1 MSKFTVI
8 NGSNSFEDNRF
19 KTISEFQWCV
29 NNGGEVEFE
38 WKGNVYAIVHQNDRI
53 LIGIGYYERNGKYY
67 NLNTDKEHT
76 EEDELWGD
84 TADDILEFDVGGDKL
99 RDVITQ
105 VKVQWRSI

>member
-1 MSKFTVI
+1 MEKNI
-8 NGSNSFEDNRF
+8 GKARKNSFEENRF
-19 KTISEFQWCV
+19 QTISEFQWCV

-38 WKGNVYAIVHQNDRI
+38 WKGNVYGIVHPNDRI
-53 LIGIGYYERNGKYY
+53 LIGIGYYERDGKYY

-105 VKVQWRSI
+105 VKVWSRSI